1 MKEDSTI
8 CYIVTHEHSGRCY
21 IGITK
26 QELSSRKSAL
36 ESQARTDSH
45 KSRFHD
51 AIREYGKDAFSWKVI
66 AEGSDVAMR
75 ALERLLIYEWETS
88 DPNKGFNERGGH
100 EAQIRYQ
107 MRKSKW
113 KFYGP
118 PWMRMDVPLLPTGWT
133 QRGVALLDL
142 MKDMNSIVSYLEKT
156 PLSGDRC
163 ADMQR
168 FIERLQK
175 RIDQL
180 APSV

>member
-26 QELSSRKSAL
+26 QKLSSRKSAL

-118 PWMRMDVPLLPTGWT
+118 PWMGMDVPLLPVGWSRRQT
-133 QRGVALLDL
+133 AHLDL
-142 MKDMNSIVSYLEKT
+142 MNDMNSIVSYLEKM
-156 PLSGDRC
+156 PLDGHVCEILRGLVD
-163 ADMQR
+163 
-168 FIERLQK
+168 RLQK